1 MYYSASRFFDRDYFH
16 LFRVHVHY
24 TGRVRW
30 WIGGIMETS
39 CSLDGTLFPFDSQ
52 SCKITIQSWAYS
64 DQYLQLRSHSHEVH
78 LDHFIED
85 GTCTP
90 LECITG

>member
-64 DQYLQLRSHSHEVH
+64 DQYAAIPMKYTWITSLKMVHAHLWNVLQAER
-78 LDHFIED
+78 
-85 GTCTP
+85 
-90 LECITG
+90 